1 MTVRTHIAGAI
12 LLSGALFLAGGCG
25 YKTKPVPPDSIVPKA
40 IEDLRYSVSEKGVTL
55 TWTYPVE
62 TIQGSDLTNITS
74 FDMYR
79 AVVPMDDYCS
89 TCPIPFGEPVE
100 VPGGVV
106 DAEGRRQATYETA
119 LLRSGHKYFF
129 KVQSRTSW
137 WAASADSNIVSFVWH
152 IPAQAPVGIEAEA
165 GDGSVTLRWQPVTR
179 LMDGQE
185 VDYPLR
191 YQLQRSSDNVSFAGI
206 GEAVSENVYVDRRV
220 KNGETY
226 HYKIQSVIM
235 VDENAVG
242 GGLSEAVSAMPLD
255 MTPPASPGGVTVV
268 RTAAGIKVFWDKS
281 PEADVH
287 GYRVYRRAA
296 DESEAQLI
304 GEVQAVYTIFEDA
317 DVPQDRSF
325 YYSVT
330 AYDQMTPPNE
340 SEKSREAGIRH

>member
-1 MTVRTHIAGAI
+1 MTSRKHIAGAI
-12 LLSGALFLAGGCG
+12 LLTGTLFLAGGCG

-55 TWTYPVE
+55 TWTYPVA
-62 TIQGSDLTNITS
+62 TIRGSDLTDISS

-79 AVVPMDDYCS
+79 AVVPMNDYCS

-100 VPGGVV
+100 LPGGIV

-137 WAASADSNIVSFVWH
+137 WAASGDSNIVSFVWH
-152 IPAQAPVGIEAEA
+152 IPAKAPA
-165 GDGSVTLRWQPVTR
+165 GVETEGADGSVTLRWQPVTQ
-179 LMDGQE
+179 LMDE
-185 VDYPLR
+185 EAVAYPIR
-191 YQLQRSSDNVSFAGI
+191 YQLLRSSDNVSFAAI
-206 GEAVSENVYVDRRV
+206 GEAVSETTSVDKRV

-226 HYKIQSVIM
+226 YYKVQSVIM
-235 VDENAVG
+235 VEENAVG
-242 GGLSEAVSAMPLD
+242 GGLSEVVSAKPLD
-255 MTPPASPGGVTVV
+255 LTPPASPTGVTVV
-268 RTAAGIKVFWDKS
+268 RTAGGIKVFWDKS

-296 DESEAQLI
+296 DEKKAQLI
-304 GEVQAVYTIFEDA
+304 GEVQAVYTIFEDT
-317 DVPQDRSF
+317 DVPRDRSF

-330 AYDQMTPPNE
+330 AYDQMEAPNE

>member
-1 MTVRTHIAGAI
+1 MRATKHIAGAI
-12 LLSGALFLAGGCG
+12 LLTGTLFLAGGCG

-62 TIQGSDLTNITS
+62 TIRGSDLTEVSS

-89 TCPIPFGEPVE
+89 TCPIPFSEPVTL
-100 VPGGVV
+100 PGGIV

-152 IPAQAPVGIEAEA
+152 IPAKAPAGVETEAA
-165 GDGSVTLRWQPVTR
+165 DSRVILRWQPVTR
-179 LMDGQE
+179 LMDGEE
-185 VDYPLR
+185 VAYPLR
-191 YQLQRSSDNVSFAGI
+191 YQLLRSSDNVNFAEI
-206 GEAVSENVYVDRRV
+206 GEAVTEPLYVDNRV
-220 KNGETY
+220 INGETY
-226 HYKIQSVIM
+226 YYKVQSVIM
-235 VDENAVG
+235 VEGNGVG
-242 GGLSEAVSAMPLD
+242 GGLSDVVSVTPLD
-255 MTPPASPGGVTVV
+255 LTPPAAPSGVTVV
-268 RTAAGIKVFWDKS
+268 QTAGGIKVFWDKS

-287 GYRVYRRAA
+287 GYRIYRRAA
-296 DESEAQLI
+296 EESEAQLI
-304 GEVQAVYTIFEDA
+304 GEVQAVYTIFEDV
-317 DVPQDRSF
+317 DVPGERSF

-330 AYDQMTPPNE
+330 AYDQMEPPNE
-340 SEKSREAGIRH
+340 SEKSREASIRH